1 MTRPILGYDA
11 SIVRTNTRMCDVFPR
26 RAHRVPVDDSEHEVR
41 FITQRIQNHIVLP
54 SWITSGESRHVRDG
68 VPWRAFIRA
77 DGVPATRFSA
87 DVTCVKICRGAR
99 SLKREIKCGTMRV
112 HACSSGPVM

>member
-77 DGVPATRFSA
+77 DGAG
-87 DVTCVKICRGAR
+87 DKIFCR
-99 SLKREIKCGTMRV
+99 CHMRQDMSWSKV
-112 HACSSGPVM
+112 IEA